1 MTAIFCGLNN
11 RRREEMKDGNE
22 FKLVMRQLSG
32 NDPKTERVKEIIV
45 SMLETIEVSK
55 ATPDEALSAVTTCL
69 SWLMATTTFT
79 IEQLKEELE
88 KQFVG
93 VLLSS
98 VEDLRKSIPNINKP
112 K

>member
-1 MTAIFCGLNN
+1 
-11 RRREEMKDGNE
+11 MKDGSE
-22 FKLVMRQLSG
+22 FKLVIKQLKG
-32 NDPKTERVKEIIV
+32 NDPKTKKVQEIIV
-45 SMLETIEVSK
+45 SILETIEVSK

-69 SWLMATTTFT
+69 SWLMATTAFT

>member
-1 MTAIFCGLNN
+1 
-11 RRREEMKDGNE
+11 MKDGNE
-22 FKLVMRQLSG
+22 FKIVMKQLNG
-32 NDPKTERVKEIIV
+32 NDPKTKRVKEIIV

>member
-1 MTAIFCGLNN
+1 
-11 RRREEMKDGNE
+11 MKDGNE

>member
-1 MTAIFCGLNN
+1 
-11 RRREEMKDGNE
+11 MKDGNE

-32 NDPKTERVKEIIV
+32 NDPKTKRVKEIIV

>member
-1 MTAIFCGLNN
+1 
-11 RRREEMKDGNE
+11 MKDGSE
-22 FKLVMRQLSG
+22 FKLVIKQLNG
-32 NDPKTERVKEIIV
+32 NDPKTKKVQEIIV
-45 SMLETIEVSK
+45 SILETIEVSK

-69 SWLMATTTFT
+69 SWMMASTTFT

>member
-1 MTAIFCGLNN
+1 
-11 RRREEMKDGNE
+11 MKDGSE
-22 FKLVMRQLSG
+22 FKLVIKQLKG
-32 NDPKTERVKEIIV
+32 NDPKTKKVQEIIV
-45 SMLETIEVSK
+45 SILETIEVSK

>member
-1 MTAIFCGLNN
+1 
-11 RRREEMKDGNE
+11 MKDGNE
-22 FKLVMRQLSG
+22 FKLVIKQLKG
-32 NDPKTERVKEIIV
+32 NDPKTKRVKEIIV